1 MACWQNLMVK
11 EVYPWENVHTCQE
24 KLGYSE
30 NEFDDIQSYSNTT
43 SNLLLLNQL
52 SIISQLYQCSAF
64 SVKQSQRA

>member
-30 NEFDDIQSYSNTT
+30 NIPIPQVIYCF
-43 SNLLLLNQL
+43 
-52 SIISQLYQCSAF
+52 
-64 SVKQSQRA
+64 